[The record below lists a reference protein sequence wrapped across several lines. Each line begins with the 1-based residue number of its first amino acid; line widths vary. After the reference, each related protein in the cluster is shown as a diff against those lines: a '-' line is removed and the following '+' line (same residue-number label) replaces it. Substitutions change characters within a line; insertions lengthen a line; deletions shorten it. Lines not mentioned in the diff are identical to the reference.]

1 MALICKCCPGQNGM
15 NYVNVSDCCDYD
27 LNDDDGDDAVFGND
41 CVNCWNVVDVEVGCL
56 IGEVVVEVVGLLKGE
71 CRFHRVLFSM
81 KEVCLLKCIYDH
93 LRFPLM
99 KHL

>member
-1 MALICKCCPGQNGM
+1 
-15 NYVNVSDCCDYD
+15 
-27 LNDDDGDDAVFGND
+27 
-41 CVNCWNVVDVEVGCL
+41 VDVEVGCL

-93 LRFPLM
+93 LHFPLM